1 MLHYHSIASN
11 ERFIKSIM
19 ENRLWK
25 RKEKLFNQKSDK
37 FFDKTLIIKGKKI
50 TINLLYQQSL
60 GHMNRQVDNY
70 LWMEWLHTQ
79 F

>member
-25 RKEKLFNQKSDK
+25 RKEKEEKLFNQKSDK
-37 FFDKTLIIKGKKI
+37 FFDKTWIIKGKKLQL
-50 TINLLYQQSL
+50 TSCIN
-60 GHMNRQVDNY
+60 RV
-70 LWMEWLHTQ
+70 
-79 F
+79 